1 MRIKMK
7 RFYILVVGIY
17 VCLGISAQTTNDVI
31 QRMQEIRQESGDS
44 IARDYLTNNQSV
56 FINEDANPTY
66 LVLWGVLTS
75 NMWNS
80 NPSET
85 LRIEY
90 KKYLDSAI
98 DDEIK
103 SESYM
108 PDQASLPTIWQ
119 LIRDYY
125 LILYRDGDKEGAL
138 KLLKCIHR
146 WFKPYPDARNTVG
159 YAQSLL
165 DLCLLLNRDMHKYEE
180 GQPYAEEYIDVSK
193 SVYGETS
200 AQYAVEQTIKIQQC

>member
-1 MRIKMK
+1 MRVKMK
-7 RFYILVVGIY
+7 RFYILVIGIS
-17 VCLGISAQTTNDVI
+17 VCLGIYAQTVNDVI

-44 IARDYLTNNQSV
+44 IARDYLTKNQSV

-80 NPSET
+80 NPTET

-90 KKYLDSAI
+90 KNYLESAI

-103 SESYM
+103 SETYT

-119 LIRDYY
+119 LTRDYY
-125 LILYRDGDKEGAL
+125 LILYRDGDREGAL

-165 DLCLLLNRDMHKYEE
+165 DLCLLYH
-180 GQPYAEEYIDVSK
+180 IDNIFKVFR
-193 SVYGETS
+193 
-200 AQYAVEQTIKIQQC
+200 IF